1 MQARIQKKRNPFSF
15 GGLARDDDFADREQE
30 LEGLTADAI
39 NGQDAVVLA
48 PRRIGKSSLI
58 GAVMTQLVRNDVL
71 VADIDLWKVP
81 NKEKLAEALAAA
93 IYGGIAT
100 MLDRAIER
108 ALTPFRGLRIT
119 PTISIDPGTGAVS
132 FTFSAES
139 SQADVDATLE
149 RLLELPAELAAE
161 RGKSAVLVIDEFQ
174 EIVRIDRNLTKVMRS
189 VFQRQPEVGH
199 IYLGSKRHLMEQIF
213 NDPNEPFWRSAKQIE
228 LGPIP
233 TDMFAEFIEK
243 RFGDTGKAID
253 GEVVRR
259 VLEKT
264 GGHPY
269 ATQRFCYE
277 VWQATDPGETAT
289 EAELDLGLEAV
300 LIGED
305 GYLALTWEDSANAQ
319 QLLLGAL
326 AKEPGHPLRKGYRA
340 RHQLP
345 AATNVQRAVGGL
357 TQRELITKDEDGTI
371 RIAEPFF
378 AEWINRRLRP

>member
-1 MQARIQKKRNPFSF
+1 MQARIQKQRNPFSF
-15 GGLARDDDFADREQE
+15 GGLAKDDDFADRKKEV
-30 LEGLTADAI
+30 EGLTADGI
-39 NGQDAVVLA
+39 NGQDLVVLA

-58 GAVMTQLVRNDVL
+58 GAVMTELVRNDVL
-71 VADIDLWKVP
+71 VADIDLWKIP

-100 MLDRAIER
+100 RLDRAIER

-119 PTISIDPGTGAVS
+119 PMISIDPETGAVS

-189 VFQRQPEVGH
+189 VFQQQPEAGH

-213 NDPNEPFWRSAKQIE
+213 NDPNEPFWRSAKQME

-233 TDMFAEFIEK
+233 TDLFAEFIKK
-243 RFGDTGKAID
+243 RFGDTRKDID
-253 GEVVRR
+253 DEVVRR
-259 VLEKT
+259 ALEKT

-269 ATQRFCYE
+269 ATQRLCYE
-277 VWQATDPGETAT
+277 IWQATDLGETA
-289 EAELDLGLEAV
+289 ADVELDLALEAV

-305 GYLALTWEDSANAQ
+305 GYLMLTWEDSAKAQ
-319 QLLLGAL
+319 QLVLGAL
-326 AKEPGHPLRKGYRA
+326 AREPGHPLRKEYRS
-340 RHQLP
+340 RHRLP
-345 AATNVQRAVGGL
+345 AATNVQRAIGGL
-357 TQRELITKDEDGTI
+357 TRRELIAKDEDGTI

-378 AEWINRRLRP
+378 AEWINRSI